1 MSTDAKGD
9 LTRSA
14 PHSVSPR
21 PSRGAGLVRP
31 AWLIVACLC
40 VIAAA
45 MLHGR
50 GVAPL
55 RVCSDPNNLPS
66 SNRQQEGYEN
76 RIADLLAR
84 DLGTTVEY
92 TWWAQRRGFLRNTL
106 GAGLCDVV
114 IGYPSHADPVLTTK
128 PYYRSTYVFV
138 TRRTSHI
145 QVRSFDDPTLRTAR
159 VGVQLVGDDGA
170 NSPPAHALSRRGI
183 VRNLVGYTVYGD
195 YRTDSP
201 PSEIVAA
208 VARGD
213 VDVATVWG
221 PLAGYFAARQDVPL
235 DLVPVEPQVDGP
247 LPQAFDISMAVRK
260 NDRTRV
266 MALDDFLRRHRQ
278 DIDTILARYDVPRVD
293 R

>member
-1 MSTDAKGD
+1 
-9 LTRSA
+9 
-14 PHSVSPR
+14 
-21 PSRGAGLVRP
+21 
-31 AWLIVACLC
+31 
-40 VIAAA
+40 

-50 GVAPL
+50 SVAPL
-55 RVCSDPNNLPS
+55 RVCTDPNNLPF
-66 SNRQQEGYEN
+66 SNMQQAGYEN

-106 GAGLCDVV
+106 IAGQCDVV

-138 TRRTSHI
+138 TRRERHVH
-145 QVRSFDDPTLRTAR
+145 VRSFDDPTLRTMR
-159 VGVQLVGDDGA
+159 IGVQLVGDDGA

-183 VRNLVGYTVYGD
+183 VGNLVGYTVYGD

-221 PLAGYFAARQDVPL
+221 PLAGYFAVRQPVPL
-235 DLVPVEPQVDGP
+235 DLVPVEPQIDGP
-247 LPQAFDISMAVRK
+247 LPQAFDISMAVRR
-260 NDRTRV
+260 NDRARLET
-266 MALDDFLRRHRQ
+266 LDHFLLRHRQ
-278 DIDTILARYDVPRVD
+278 DIDAILASYHVPRVD

>member
-1 MSTDAKGD
+1 MRANGK
-9 LTRSA
+9 
-14 PHSVSPR
+14 VI
-21 PSRGAGLVRP
+21 GLVM
-31 AWLIVACLC
+31 LC
-40 VIAAA
+40 VIAAT

-50 GVAPL
+50 SVAPL
-55 RVCSDPNNLPS
+55 RVCSDPNNLPF
-66 SNRQQEGYEN
+66 SNMRQAGYEN

-84 DLGTTVEY
+84 DLGTTAQY

-106 GAGLCDVV
+106 NAGQCDVV
-114 IGYPSHADPVLTTK
+114 IGYPSHADAVLTTK

-138 TRRTSHI
+138 TRRMSNMH
-145 QVRSFDDPTLRTAR
+145 VRSFDDPTLRTMR
-159 VGVQLVGDDGA
+159 IGVQLVGDDGA

-183 VRNLVGYTVYGD
+183 VGNLVGYTVYGD

-221 PLAGYFAARQDVPL
+221 PLAGYFAARQPVPL
-235 DLVPVEPQVDGP
+235 DLVPVEPQIDGP
-247 LPQAFDISMAVRK
+247 LPQAFDISMAVRR
-260 NDRTRV
+260 NDRTRLET
-266 MALDDFLRRHRQ
+266 LDNFLLRRRQ
-278 DIDTILARYDVPRVD
+278 DIDAILASYHVPRVD

>member
-1 MSTDAKGD
+1 MRTSGKVIG
-9 LTRSA
+9 
-14 PHSVSPR
+14 
-21 PSRGAGLVRP
+21 
-31 AWLIVACLC
+31 VATSCL
-40 VIAAA
+40 IAAA
-45 MLHGR
+45 IVHGR

-55 RVCSDPNNLPS
+55 RVCSDPNNLPF
-66 SNRQQEGYEN
+66 SNRQQDGYEN

-106 GAGLCDVV
+106 DAGLCDVV

-138 TRRTSHI
+138 TRRSSHANI
-145 QVRSFDDPTLRTAR
+145 RSFDDPSLRTMR
-159 VGVQLVGDDGA
+159 IGVQLVGDDGA

-183 VRNLVGYTVYGD
+183 VRNLIGYTVYGD
-195 YRTDSP
+195 YKKDSP

-221 PLAGYFAARQDVPL
+221 PLAGYFAARQPVPL

-260 NDRTRV
+260 NDRARIVT
-266 MALDDFLRRHRQ
+266 LDDFLLRRRQ
-278 DIDTILARYDVPRVD
+278 NIDTILARYHVPRVD